1 MVAAELQFRFRQT
14 EVGLLKILE
23 FAKLGRTKMGHKNYC
38 VVSGVLFSV
47 VALAHLLRIVNGM
60 SIQIDDFAVP
70 MLASWIGL
78 VVPAG
83 LAFWAFR
90 ITRETSIP

>member
-1 MVAAELQFRFRQT
+1 MQ
-14 EVGLLKILE
+14 
-23 FAKLGRTKMGHKNYC
+23 HKNYC
-38 VVSGVLFSV
+38 VVSGVVFSL
-47 VALAHLLRIVNGM
+47 VALAHLLRIVYGM

-78 VVPAG
+78 MVPAG

-90 ITRETSIP
+90 LTRGQSVV

>member
-1 MVAAELQFRFRQT
+1 ME
-14 EVGLLKILE
+14 
-23 FAKLGRTKMGHKNYC
+23 HKKYC
-38 VVSGVLFSV
+38 VISGVLFSV

-60 SIQIDDFAVP
+60 SIQIADIPVP

-78 VVPAG
+78 IIPAG

-90 ITRETSIP
+90 ITRGPGVA

>member
-1 MVAAELQFRFRQT
+1 
-14 EVGLLKILE
+14 
-23 FAKLGRTKMGHKNYC
+23 MGHKNYC
-38 VVSGVLFSV
+38 VVSGGLFLL

-78 VVPAG
+78 IVPAG

-90 ITRETSIP
+90 LTRGPSVV

>member
-1 MVAAELQFRFRQT
+1 ME
-14 EVGLLKILE
+14 
-23 FAKLGRTKMGHKNYC
+23 HKKYC

-78 VVPAG
+78 ILPAG

-90 ITRETSIP
+90 ITRGSNVA